1 MDQPYVMDARERIV
15 LAFVERL
22 ILNEMGL
29 DLDGWSQSHMEDVAK
44 ALIELDQPGAA
55 GRLRSRWDRAQAAR
69 SHESIKR

>member
-1 MDQPYVMDARERIV
+1 MEATERVV

-29 DLDGWSQSHMEDVAK
+29 DIDGWQQYHMEEVVQ

-55 GRLRSRWDRAQAAR
+55 GILRRRWEHAHASVER
-69 SHESIKR
+69 